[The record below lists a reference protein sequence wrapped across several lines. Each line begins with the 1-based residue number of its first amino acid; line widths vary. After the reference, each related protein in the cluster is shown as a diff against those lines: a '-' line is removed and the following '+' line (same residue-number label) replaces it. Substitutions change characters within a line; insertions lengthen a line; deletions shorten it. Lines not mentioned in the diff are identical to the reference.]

1 MNHAEARR
9 SRLLVCVTG
18 AVLSILIHLMFIS
31 AFVGAGRSA
40 KPRHDD
46 GLGANEI
53 VSEEEA
59 RGILFFV
66 EDPAVT
72 ESSDDALPTL
82 ASHGEVLQALRLT
95 VVSPEADLDSAT
107 VEQRDAADHDAV
119 EEPISDRQG
128 MAELYGHYLSQI
140 QARIERAWLR
150 PRSAL
155 DVEDFECRLEIQQNE
170 RGEVGEVTLQ
180 KCSEAIPWQLSLIRA
195 IESASPLPAPP
206 DPRIFTRA
214 FELAFHA
221 IPLLPGASDA
231 GYEPTSPQNA
241 SRQ

>member
-1 MNHAEARR
+1 
-9 SRLLVCVTG
+9 
-18 AVLSILIHLMFIS
+18 VLSILIHLLFIS
-31 AFVGAGRSA
+31 ALIGAGHA
-40 KPRHDD
+40 TKFRHDD

-53 VSEEEA
+53 VSDEEA

-66 EDPAVT
+66 EDPAVA
-72 ESSDDALPTL
+72 ENADDALPTV
-82 ASHGEVLQALRLT
+82 ASHGKVLQALRLT
-95 VVSPEADLDSAT
+95 VVSPDADVDTAS
-107 VEQRDAADHDAV
+107 VEQSEATDPKAV
-119 EEPISDRQG
+119 EDASSDRHG

-150 PRSAL
+150 PRSPL
-155 DVEDFECRLEIQQNE
+155 DLEDFACHLQIQQNE

-221 IPLLPGASDA
+221 VPLRPGASDT
-231 GYEPTSPQNA
+231 GYEP
-241 SRQ
+241 